1 MTVVV
6 IMSLCAAC
14 LPYRH
19 SGHVT
24 VHLRHSRHCRRF
36 DRLQARQRRYTA
48 ALRIQHSYRL
58 HFSRQILSSVQRV
71 SAATTIQSS
80 LRFHNS
86 RHNFS
91 KAALAYIT
99 RVQSRAKTQ
108 VTAAW
113 RGFWQRKTYL
123 TGLKRGF
130 ARERRMNAN
139 VVFRNWSVHLVRAV
153 MKIVGR
159 RMLKAL
165 VVDQVLSFY
174 IWGFVFSFMTRACRC
189 RCCSAAGVAARRGGG
204 CSTRAAG
211 AMGSGW
217 WGGGRAGSARRV
229 TCDV

>member
-1 MTVVV
+1 MNVVV
-6 IMSLCAAC
+6 IMSPCAAR
-14 LPYRH
+14 LAHRH
-19 SGHVT
+19 SDRVT
-24 VHLRHSRHCRRF
+24 VDPRHIRHCRRF
-36 DRLQARQRRYTA
+36 DGLLARHRRCTA

-80 LRFHNS
+80 LRCHNS

-99 RVQSRAKTQ
+99 RVQTRAKSQ
-108 VTAAW
+108 VTSAW

-123 TGLKRGF
+123 AGLKRGF

-153 MKIVGR
+153 MKIAGR

-174 IWGFVFSFMTRACRC
+174 SWGFVFSFVTRAL
-189 RCCSAAGVAARRGGG
+189 AGGG
-204 CSTRAAG
+204 AAALLALLQGAAAAVPRAQ
-211 AMGSGW
+211 
-217 WGGGRAGSARRV
+217 RV
-229 TCDV
+229 R